1 MNYRIVADSSS
12 NILTMDNPHYF
23 SVPMKV
29 RAEKEYI
36 DNEQLDVAQ
45 MVEELKHHKGQKEAS
60 LIPVASVRSTQS
72 NPIKVLRKCQYVKLG
87 ENGLSLSLAWHLCPS
102 ASCL

>member
-12 NILTMDNPHYF
+12 NILSMENPHYF

-45 MVEELKHHKGQKEAS
+45 MVEDLKHHKGTSGSA
-60 LIPVASVRSTQS
+60 
-72 NPIKVLRKCQYVKLG
+72 
-87 ENGLSLSLAWHLCPS
+87 CPS
-102 ASCL
+102 VGEWLDAFGDADFVFGILD